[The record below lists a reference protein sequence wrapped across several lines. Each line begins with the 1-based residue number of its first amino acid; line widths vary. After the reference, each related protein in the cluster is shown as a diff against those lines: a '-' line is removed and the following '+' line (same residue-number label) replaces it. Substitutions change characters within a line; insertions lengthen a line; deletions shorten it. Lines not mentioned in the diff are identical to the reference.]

1 VKLFDSEGN
10 PTNPDIISRKQLFA
24 AVAQLIPKM
33 PSRQA
38 GYVDPHQQ
46 VPCTHTSSHCHVNSA
61 PFPLSSLL
69 TFFAKFFLFLSRQH
83 WAQLRQRS
91 LARSRKTPPAQTRRR
106 RAKSDVWTFENKYFF

>member
-1 VKLFDSEGN
+1 MRGRIRVKLFDSEGK

-46 VPCTHTSSHCHVNSA
+46 VQQLGLLA
-61 PFPLSSLL
+61 PTL
-69 TFFAKFFLFLSRQH
+69 
-83 WAQLRQRS
+83 
-91 LARSRKTPPAQTRRR
+91 PPTAM
-106 RAKSDVWTFENKYFF
+106 

>member
-1 VKLFDSEGN
+1 MKLFDSEGK

-46 VPCTHTSSHCHVNSA
+46 VQHLDSLHPHFLPLPCKFCTVSTDLSA
-61 PFPLSSLL
+61 HIFCKILSFLVQAAL
-69 TFFAKFFLFLSRQH
+69 GAAEAKIAGALKKNTTGS
-83 WAQLRQRS
+83 
-91 LARSRKTPPAQTRRR
+91 
-106 RAKSDVWTFENKYFF
+106 NKKKKGKK